1 MKTRYK
7 ILIVFIQLLA
17 FFSYIGCFV
26 YQTYRADKELVF
38 VDIPV
43 KYRKGEITGKE
54 YGITI
59 TRNRGSYTVR
69 LESDSFPGK
78 HFEAHHY
85 ATLFRSVHSY
95 DAIIE
100 SRPASLGCYLEPDF
114 KEKQGIYTPFVYS
127 GQLEKGSVYYLNL
140 ISYVNYEYAFYW
152 TLFALIILVMC
163 FFTKKKEWGIVLVL
177 ILLSTIFSLI

>member
-26 YQTYRADKELVF
+26 YQTYRTDKELVF

-59 TRNRGSYTVR
+59 TTNRGSHTVTWNQTVFLVYILR
-69 LESDSFPGK
+69 L
-78 HFEAHHY
+78 
-85 ATLFRSVHSY
+85 
-95 DAIIE
+95 
-100 SRPASLGCYLEPDF
+100 
-114 KEKQGIYTPFVYS
+114 
-127 GQLEKGSVYYLNL
+127 
-140 ISYVNYEYAFYW
+140 
-152 TLFALIILVMC
+152 
-163 FFTKKKEWGIVLVL
+163 
-177 ILLSTIFSLI
+177 TITCLSLIHNVLLTQS